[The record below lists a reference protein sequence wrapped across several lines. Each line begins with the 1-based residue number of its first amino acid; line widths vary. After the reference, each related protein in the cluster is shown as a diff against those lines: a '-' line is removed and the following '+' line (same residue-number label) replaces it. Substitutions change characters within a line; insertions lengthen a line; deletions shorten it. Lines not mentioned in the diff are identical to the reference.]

1 MQSQSRV
8 RELLAGQEEISGAPA
23 CRRLR
28 APDPLPPAGMEIVGL
43 ASRRAAS
50 MCTQAG
56 FSGFSDN
63 PETNRCFE
71 NRNSL
76 FSMIEFPVIEKQG
89 IPRQRI
95 VLVDFFRGKQARAE

>member
-1 MQSQSRV
+1 
-8 RELLAGQEEISGAPA
+8 
-23 CRRLR
+23 
-28 APDPLPPAGMEIVGL
+28 MEIVGL